1 MSIKPQ
7 RTKPEENV
15 MSRSRS
21 WIIALAAAVLGAGS
35 AQAQIKIGITMSASG
50 PGAALGQPQSK
61 TVAALPKTIAGQAVT
76 YFALDDESDPTKGA
90 QNARKLITEEKV
102 DVLIGSSLTPVSL
115 PLIDI
120 AAEAKT
126 PLMTMAA
133 AAVLVLPMD
142 TKRKWVFKV
151 VPNDDIMANAILKYI
166 AKTGVKTLGYI
177 GVSDAYGEGYYKVLS
192 EVAPKLGITLTGHE
206 VYARSDASVTGQV
219 LKILATKPDAVFVA
233 SAGTPAVLPQKALR
247 ERGYKGPV
255 FQTHGVAT
263 EEFIKLGGK
272 DVDGAVFTGEAFTV
286 VNDLSAD
293 SPFRKVTAN
302 FIDAYKAANGGV
314 IPSIF
319 GAHLWDSMTL
329 VEHAIPAALKVAK
342 PGTPEFRAALRD
354 EIEKTKDLALNN
366 GLSNMTPDNHNGY
379 DERSAFLIKVQDG
392 AFKLVK

>member
-1 MSIKPQ
+1 M
-7 RTKPEENV
+7 
-15 MSRSRS
+15 
-21 WIIALAAAVLGAGS
+21 IALATVLGLSS
-35 AQAQIKIGITMSASG
+35 AHAQIKVGITMSASG

-61 TVAALPKTIAGQAVT
+61 TVAALPKEIAGQKIT

-90 QNARKLITEEKV
+90 QNGRKLITEEKV

-120 AAEAKT
+120 AAEART

-133 AAVLVLPMD
+133 AAILVTPMD
-142 TKRKWVFKV
+142 DKRKWVFKV

-166 AKTGVKTLGYI
+166 AKTGAKTLGYI

-192 EVAPKLGITLTGHE
+192 EVAPKLGVTLTGHE

-247 ERGYKGPV
+247 ERGYKGPI

-272 DVDGAVFTGEAFTV
+272 DVDGAIFTGEAFTV
-286 VNDLSAD
+286 VNDLPAD
-293 SPFRKVTAN
+293 SPFRKTTAA
-302 FIDAYKAANGGV
+302 FIDAYKAANGN

-319 GAHLWDSMTL
+319 GAHLWDSMSH
-329 VEHAIPAALKVAK
+329 VERAIPAALKVAK
-342 PGTPEFRAALRD
+342 PGTAEFRAALRD
-354 EIEKTKDLALNN
+354 EIEKTKDFALNN

-379 DERSAFLIKVQDG
+379 DERSAFVIEVKDG
-392 AFKLVK
+392 AFHLVK

>member
-1 MSIKPQ
+1 ML
-7 RTKPEENV
+7 
-15 MSRSRS
+15 RSKS
-21 WIIALAAAVLGAGS
+21 WMVVLAAAMLGVGS
-35 AQAQIKIGITMSASG
+35 AQAQIKVGITMSASG

-61 TVAALPKTIAGQAVT
+61 TVAALPKEIAGQKIT

-90 QNARKLITEEKV
+90 QNARKLIAEEKV

-126 PLMTMAA
+126 PLMTLAA
-133 AAVLVLPMD
+133 AAVLVAPMD
-142 TKRKWVFKV
+142 DKRKWVFKV
-151 VPNDDIMANAILKYI
+151 VPNDDIMANAILKHI
-166 AKTGVKTLGYI
+166 AKSGVKTLGYI

-219 LKILATKPDAVFVA
+219 LKVLATKPDAVFVA

-247 ERGYKGPV
+247 ERGYKGPI

-272 DVDGAVFTGEAFTV
+272 DVDGAIFTGEAFTV
-286 VNDLSAD
+286 VDDLPAD
-293 SPFRKVTAN
+293 SPFRKIKAN
-302 FIDAYKAANGGV
+302 FVDAYKAANNGT
-314 IPSIF
+314 PPAIF
-319 GAHLWDSMTL
+319 GAHLYDSMSL

-342 PGTPEFRAALRD
+342 PGTEEFRAALRN

-379 DERSAFLIKVQDG
+379 DERSAFVIEVKDG
-392 AFKLVK
+392 AFHLVK

>member
-1 MSIKPQ
+1 ML
-7 RTKPEENV
+7 
-15 MSRSRS
+15 RSKG
-21 WIIALAAAVLGAGS
+21 WMVALAVTVLGVGS
-35 AQAQIKIGITMSASG
+35 AQAQIKVGITMSASG

-61 TVAALPKTIAGQAVT
+61 TVAALPKEIAGQKIT

-90 QNARKLITEEKV
+90 QNARKLIAEEKV

-126 PLMTMAA
+126 PLMTLAA
-133 AAVLVLPMD
+133 AAVLVAPMD
-142 TKRKWVFKV
+142 AKRKWVFKV

-166 AKTGVKTLGYI
+166 AKSGVKTLGYI

-219 LKILATKPDAVFVA
+219 LKVLATKPDAVFIA

-247 ERGYKGPV
+247 ERGYKGPI

-272 DVDGAVFTGEAFTV
+272 DVDGAIFTGEAFTI
-286 VNDLSAD
+286 VNDLPAD
-293 SPFRKVTAN
+293 SPFRKTTAN
-302 FIDAYKAANGGV
+302 FIDAYKAANNGT

-319 GAHLWDSMTL
+319 GAHLYDSMTL

-342 PGTPEFRAALRD
+342 PGTEEFRAALRS
-354 EIEKTKDLALNN
+354 EIEKTRDLALNN

-379 DERSAFLIKVQDG
+379 DERSAFVIEVKDG
-392 AFKLVK
+392 AFHLVK

>member
-1 MSIKPQ
+1 MLRK
-7 RTKPEENV
+7 
-15 MSRSRS
+15 S
-21 WIIALAAAVLGAGS
+21 WIIALATVLGVGS
-35 AQAQIKIGITMSASG
+35 AQAQIKVGITMSASG

-61 TVAALPKTIAGQAVT
+61 TVAALPKEIAGQKIT

-90 QNARKLITEEKV
+90 QNGRKLITEEKV

-133 AAVLVLPMD
+133 AAILVAPMD
-142 TKRKWVFKV
+142 DKRKWVFKV

-166 AKTGVKTLGYI
+166 AKTGAKTLGYI

-192 EVAPKLGITLTGHE
+192 EVAPKLGVTLTGHE

-219 LKILATKPDAVFVA
+219 LKIIATKPDAVFVA

-247 ERGYKGPV
+247 ERGYKGPI

-272 DVDGAVFTGEAFTV
+272 DVDGAIFTGEAFTV
-286 VNDLSAD
+286 VNDLPAD
-293 SPFRKVTAN
+293 SPFRKPTTA
-302 FIDAYKAANGGV
+302 FIDAYKAANGN

-319 GAHLWDSMTL
+319 GAHLWDSMSH
-329 VEHAIPAALKVAK
+329 VERAIPAALKVAK

-354 EIEKTKDLALNN
+354 EIEKTKDFALNN

-379 DERSAFLIKVQDG
+379 DERSAFVIEVKDG
-392 AFKLVK
+392 AFHLVK

>member
-1 MSIKPQ
+1 MSI
-7 RTKPEENV
+7 RITKNRINKQNGGDV
-15 MSRSRS
+15 MLGNKG
-21 WIIALAAAVLGAGS
+21 WMAALAAVVLSVGG
-35 AQAQIKIGITMSASG
+35 AQAQIKVGITMSGSG
-50 PGAALGQPQSK
+50 PGAALGQPQTK
-61 TVAALPKTIAGQAVT
+61 TVAALPKEIAGQKIT

-115 PLIDI
+115 PMIDI

-133 AAVLVLPMD
+133 AAILVAPMD
-142 TKRKWVFKV
+142 DKRKWVFKV

-166 AKTGVKTLGYI
+166 AKTGAKTLGYI

-192 EVAPKLGITLTGHE
+192 EQAPKLGITLTGHE

-219 LKILATKPDAVFVA
+219 LKIIATKPDAVFVA

-247 ERGYKGPV
+247 ERGYKGPI

-272 DVDGAVFTGEAFTV
+272 DVDGAIFTGEAFTV
-286 VNDLSAD
+286 VNDLPAD
-293 SPFRKVTAN
+293 SPFRKPTNA
-302 FIDAYKAANGGV
+302 FIDAYKAANGN

-319 GAHLWDSMTL
+319 GAHLWDSMSH
-329 VEHAIPAALKVAK
+329 VERAIPAAL
-342 PGTPEFRAALRD
+342 
-354 EIEKTKDLALNN
+354 
-366 GLSNMTPDNHNGY
+366 
-379 DERSAFLIKVQDG
+379 
-392 AFKLVK
+392 

>member
-1 MSIKPQ
+1 ML
-7 RTKPEENV
+7 
-15 MSRSRS
+15 RSKS
-21 WIIALAAAVLGAGS
+21 WMIVLAAAMLGAGS
-35 AQAQIKIGITMSASG
+35 AQAQIKVGITMSASG

-61 TVAALPKTIAGQAVT
+61 TVAALPKEIAGQKIT

-90 QNARKLITEEKV
+90 QNARKLIAEEKV

-126 PLMTMAA
+126 PLMTLAA
-133 AAVLVLPMD
+133 AAVLVAPMD
-142 TKRKWVFKV
+142 DKRKWVFKV

-166 AKTGVKTLGYI
+166 AKSGVKTLGYI

-219 LKILATKPDAVFVA
+219 LKVLATKPDAVFVA

-247 ERGYKGPV
+247 ERGYKGPI

-272 DVDGAVFTGEAFTV
+272 DVDGAIFTGEAFTV
-286 VNDLSAD
+286 VNDLPAD
-293 SPFRKVTAN
+293 SPFRKTTAN
-302 FIDAYKAANGGV
+302 FIDAYKAANNGTT
-314 IPSIF
+314 PSIF
-319 GAHLWDSMTL
+319 GAHLYDSMTL

-342 PGTPEFRAALRD
+342 PGTEEFRAALRS
-354 EIEKTKDLALNN
+354 EIEKTRDLALNN
-366 GLSNMTPDNHNGY
+366 GLSNMTTDNHNGY
-379 DERSAFLIKVQDG
+379 DERSAFVIEVKNG
-392 AFKLVK
+392 AFHLVK

>member
-1 MSIKPQ
+1 M
-7 RTKPEENV
+7 
-15 MSRSRS
+15 
-21 WIIALAAAVLGAGS
+21 IALATVLGLGS
-35 AQAQIKIGITMSASG
+35 AQAQIKVGITMSASG

-61 TVAALPKTIAGQAVT
+61 TVAALPKEIGGQKIT

-90 QNARKLITEEKV
+90 QNGRKLITEEKV

-133 AAVLVLPMD
+133 AAILVAPMD
-142 TKRKWVFKV
+142 DKRKWVFKV

-166 AKTGVKTLGYI
+166 AKTGAKTLGYI

-192 EVAPKLGITLTGHE
+192 EVAPKLGVTLTGHE

-219 LKILATKPDAVFVA
+219 LKIIATKPDAVFVA

-247 ERGYKGPV
+247 ERGYKGPI

-272 DVDGAVFTGEAFTV
+272 DVDGAIFTGEAFTV
-286 VNDLSAD
+286 VNDLPAD
-293 SPFRKVTAN
+293 SPFRKPTTA
-302 FIDAYKAANGGV
+302 FIDAYKAANGN

-319 GAHLWDSMTL
+319 GAHLWDSMSH
-329 VEHAIPAALKVAK
+329 VERAIPAALKVAK
-342 PGTPEFRAALRD
+342 PGTAEFRAALRD
-354 EIEKTKDLALNN
+354 EIEKTKDFALNN

-379 DERSAFLIKVQDG
+379 DERSAFVIEVKDG
-392 AFKLVK
+392 AFHLVK

>member
-1 MSIKPQ
+1 MLRNK
-7 RTKPEENV
+7 
-15 MSRSRS
+15 S
-21 WIIALAAAVLGAGS
+21 WMIVLATALGLSS
-35 AQAQIKIGITMSASG
+35 AQAQIKVGITMSASG

-61 TVAALPKTIAGQAVT
+61 TVAALPKEVGGQKIT

-120 AAEAKT
+120 ASEAKT

-133 AAVLVLPMD
+133 AAILVTPMD
-142 TKRKWVFKV
+142 DKRKWVFKV

-166 AKTGVKTLGYI
+166 AKTGAKTLGYI

-192 EVAPKLGITLTGHE
+192 EVAPKLGVTLTGHE

-219 LKILATKPDAVFVA
+219 LKIIATKPDAVFVA

-247 ERGYKGPV
+247 ERGYKGPI

-272 DVDGAVFTGEAFTV
+272 DVDGAIFTGEAFTV
-286 VNDLSAD
+286 VNDLPAD
-293 SPFRKVTAN
+293 SPFRKPTTA
-302 FIDAYKAANGGV
+302 FIDAYKAANGN

-319 GAHLWDSMTL
+319 GAHLWDSMSH
-329 VEHAIPAALKVAK
+329 VERAIPAALKVAK
-342 PGTPEFRAALRD
+342 PGTAEFRAALRD
-354 EIEKTKDLALNN
+354 EIEKTKDFALNN

-379 DERSAFLIKVQDG
+379 DERSAFVIEVKDG
-392 AFKLVK
+392 AFHLVK